1 MKTPSIFAIAI
12 EALLTVSL
20 IALLGLLTALIYAL
34 LSFLSAEPTTQ
45 SLLSQIPTDVTTAKT
60 FTVTETLLPATTL
73 ALSSAKAAPKLEVL
87 EQDEQPEIIAEAAT
101 KPISKMTVQ
110 ELRPLARER
119 KIPNWRTLKKKEL
132 IYHLNV
138 SDGVTTA
145 SQSLMV

>member
-1 MKTPSIFAIAI
+1 MRTPSIFAIAT
-12 EALLTVSL
+12 EALVTVSL

-73 ALSSAKAAPKLEVL
+73 TLSSAKAAPKLEVL
-87 EQDEQPEIIAEAAT
+87 EQDEKPEIVAEAT
-101 KPISKMTVQ
+101 PKPISKMTVQ

-119 KIPNWRTLKKKEL
+119 KILNWRTLKKKEL

-138 SDGVTTA
+138 
-145 SQSLMV
+145 

>member
-12 EALLTVSL
+12 EALVTVSL

-34 LSFLSAEPTTQ
+34 LSFLSAEPTSQ
-45 SLLSQIPTDVTTAKT
+45 SLLPQIPTDVTTAKT

-87 EQDEQPEIIAEAAT
+87 EQDKQPKIVAEAAT

-119 KIPNWRTLKKKEL
+119 KILNWRTLKKKEL
-132 IYHLNV
+132 I
-138 SDGVTTA
+138 
-145 SQSLMV
+145 

>member
-12 EALLTVSL
+12 EALVTVSL

-45 SLLSQIPTDVTTAKT
+45 SLLPQIPTDVTTAKT
-60 FTVTETLLPATTL
+60 FTVTEILLPATTL
-73 ALSSAKAAPKLEVL
+73 TLSSAKAAPKLEVL
-87 EQDEQPEIIAEAAT
+87 EQDEKPEIIAEET
-101 KPISKMTVQ
+101 PKPISKMTVQ

-119 KIPNWRTLKKKEL
+119 KILNWRTLKKKEL

-138 SDGVTTA
+138 
-145 SQSLMV
+145 

>member
-1 MKTPSIFAIAI
+1 M
-12 EALLTVSL
+12 SL

-34 LSFLSAEPTTQ
+34 LSFLSTEPTTQ
-45 SLLSQIPTDVTTAKT
+45 SLLSQIPTDVTTAKI
-60 FTVTETLLPATTL
+60 FTVTEALLPATTL

-87 EQDEQPEIIAEAAT
+87 EQDEQPEIIAKAAT

-110 ELRPLARER
+110 ELRPLAKER

-138 SDGVTTA
+138 
-145 SQSLMV
+145 

>member
-1 MKTPSIFAIAI
+1 
-12 EALLTVSL
+12 VSL

-45 SLLSQIPTDVTTAKT
+45 SLLSQIPTDLTTAEI

-87 EQDEQPEIIAEAAT
+87 EQDEQPEIIAETAT
-101 KPISKMTVQ
+101 KSISKMTVQ

-138 SDGVTTA
+138 
-145 SQSLMV
+145 

>member
-12 EALLTVSL
+12 EALVTVSL

-34 LSFLSAEPTTQ
+34 LSFLSTESSTQ

-73 ALSSAKAAPKLEVL
+73 TLSSAKAAPKLEVL
-87 EQDEQPEIIAEAAT
+87 EQDEKPEIIAEAT
-101 KPISKMTVQ
+101 PKPISKMTVQ

-119 KIPNWRTLKKKEL
+119 KILNWRTLKKKEL
-132 IYHLNV
+132 IYYLNV
-138 SDGVTTA
+138 
-145 SQSLMV
+145 

>member
-12 EALLTVSL
+12 EALVTVSL

-60 FTVTETLLPATTL
+60 LTVTETLLPATTL

-87 EQDEQPEIIAEAAT
+87 EQDGQTEIIAETAT

-138 SDGVTTA
+138 
-145 SQSLMV
+145 

>member
-12 EALLTVSL
+12 EALVTVSL
-20 IALLGLLTALIYAL
+20 IALLGLLTALIYVL
-34 LSFLSAEPTTQ
+34 LSFLSTEPSTQ

-73 ALSSAKAAPKLEVL
+73 TLSSAKAAPKLEVL
-87 EQDEQPEIIAEAAT
+87 EQDEKPEIIAEET
-101 KPISKMTVQ
+101 PKPISKMTVQ

-119 KIPNWRTLKKKEL
+119 KILNWRTLKKKEL

-138 SDGVTTA
+138 
-145 SQSLMV
+145 

>member
-12 EALLTVSL
+12 EALVTVSL

-34 LSFLSAEPTTQ
+34 LSFLSAEPTTE
-45 SLLSQIPTDVTTAKT
+45 SFLPQIPTDVTTAKT

-87 EQDEQPEIIAEAAT
+87 EQDEQPEIIAETAT

-119 KIPNWRTLKKKEL
+119 KIHNWRTLKKKEL

-138 SDGVTTA
+138 
-145 SQSLMV
+145 

>member
-12 EALLTVSL
+12 EALVTVSL

-34 LSFLSAEPTTQ
+34 LSFLNAEPTTQ

-73 ALSSAKAAPKLEVL
+73 SLSSAKAAPKLEVL
-87 EQDEQPEIIAEAAT
+87 EQDEKPEIIAETAT

-119 KIPNWRTLKKKEL
+119 KILNWLTLKKKEL

-138 SDGVTTA
+138 
-145 SQSLMV
+145 